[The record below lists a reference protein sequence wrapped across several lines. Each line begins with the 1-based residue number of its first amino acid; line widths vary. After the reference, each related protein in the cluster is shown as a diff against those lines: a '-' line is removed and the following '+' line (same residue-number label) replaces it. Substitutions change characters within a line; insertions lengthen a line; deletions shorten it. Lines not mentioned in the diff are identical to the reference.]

1 MLKTELNQ
9 AVEIYRNKTRE
20 ALQTVYD
27 TLNHGQQK
35 QIVKDEK
42 VKALFDLYGVEYE
55 VSPNN

>member
-1 MLKTELNQ
+1 MLKSELNQ
-9 AVEIYRNKTRE
+9 AVEVYRIKTRE

-42 VKALFDLYGVEYE
+42 VKALFDLYGVNYE
-55 VSPNN
+55 S

>member
-1 MLKTELNQ
+1 MLKSELNQ
-9 AVEIYRNKTRE
+9 AVEQFRTQTRE

-27 TLNHGQQK
+27 ALNHGQQK

-55 VSPNN
+55 E